1 MWLSGGGH
9 DHFTKEPPLPEQ
21 LERMATNLIPV
32 AAAAQKRGLTL
43 GLLPHLDYRSTDL
56 LQVMH
61 AVNSP
66 ALRMAFDTTNSFPT
80 AEDPVDAARNL
91 LPYAVDIALKV
102 CARLPCHAWPI
113 TSVTGLPRPDT
124 RRMT

>member
-1 MWLSGGGH
+1 MSLVRVSGGGH
-9 DHFTKEPPLPEQ
+9 DHFSMDPPLPEQ
-21 LERMATNLIPV
+21 LDRMAANLKPV
-32 AAAAQKRGLTL
+32 AAAALERGLTL

-102 CARLPCHAWPI
+102 GIPTRPHLRSKYAV
-113 TSVTGLPRPDT
+113 VTINSNAA
-124 RRMT
+124 